1 MKNQGRAITIKEVAD
16 LAGVS
21 ISTVSRVLNDLD
33 RVSDETRIKV
43 KDAAE
48 TLGYIRNGLAA
59 SIKTGLT
66 KLIVVVVPDIINEY
80 YTSVIQGVEEV
91 AVNRGYYTLVFST
104 GDSLTKEQELL
115 NGKFGKMVDGAVVI
129 PAHDNMEFF
138 REFEKP
144 VVIVDR
150 YIPGSKMDAVVID
163 NFKGSYILTRE
174 LLEAG
179 HKDISILIGP
189 QTFNIGQERLNGFYS
204 AMEEYHV
211 EVLADYRKDCTWYE
225 ESGYENT
232 MELLSMDRPPT
243 AIFAANNLLCLGAME
258 AISDKGLI
266 IGKDISL
273 VGFDDNILAKYMP
286 PGVTVVRRATIEMGR
301 LGAEKLIDRLQG
313 KKSRESRKIVMGVEL
328 IRRGSV
334 VNLK

>member
-1 MKNQGRAITIKEVAD
+1 MKNSGRTITIKEVAD

-33 RVSDETRIKV
+33 RVSDETRAKV
-43 KDAAE
+43 KGAAE
-48 TLGYIRNGLAA
+48 ELGYIRNGLAA
-59 SIKTGLT
+59 SMKTGST
-66 KLIVVVVPDIINEY
+66 KMIVVVVPDIINEY
-80 YTSVIQGVEEV
+80 YTAVIQGVEDI
-91 AVNRGYYTLVFST
+91 AVERGYYTLVFST
-104 GDSLTKEQELL
+104 GDSLVKEQELL

-150 YIPGSKMDAVVID
+150 YIPGSKMDAVVI
-163 NFKGSYILTRE
+163 NNLKGSYLLTKE

-179 HKDISILIGP
+179 HRDISILIGP
-189 QTFNIGQERLNGFYS
+189 QTFNIGQERMKGFLK
-204 AMEEYHV
+204 AMDEYHIPV
-211 EVLADYRKDCTWYE
+211 SPDYIRDCTWYE

-232 MELLSMDRPPT
+232 MKLLSMDHPPT
-243 AIFAANNLLCLGAME
+243 AIFATNNLLCLGAME
-258 AISDKGLI
+258 AVADRGLK
-266 IGKDISL
+266 IGTDISL
-273 VGFDDNILAKYMP
+273 VGFDDNILAKYMS

-301 LGAEKLIDRLQG
+301 LGAEKLINRLQG
-313 KKSRESRKIVMGVEL
+313 KRDRYSRKIVMDVEL